1 MLISVQKK
9 QHWLSVL
16 SLAIQLSLFITT
28 SGGICSHAAAQ
39 TPSIRNYQ
47 IPSGDLSTAL
57 LQFAAQS
64 GSQLTV
70 DYQKIKGLKTAGLS
84 GEYGIEAGFN
94 QLLAQSPYRIA
105 IKDQSFILIERN
117 TLKPHAQPIQLA
129 SIDVTTVHS
138 ASEENTTQLPA
149 IEVQA
154 SEAAYLP
161 TQVNI
166 GKMNQKLK
174 EIPQSVS
181 VITRQQLEDR
191 NATTLEDAMRYATGI
206 SAYGNTNGGDYFYS
220 RNGTVNYQFNGVPSS
235 AQNQFDLAAYEQIEV
250 LRGPN
255 GLLSGSGNPTG
266 TINLVRKRALDHFQA
281 QLSSSIGSWNN
292 YHSEVDINSPL
303 NAEGSLRGRAI
314 VVAENRE
321 YFYDHADSHKLMS
334 SGILEYDLSD
344 ATTVGI
350 SATLQQVELTPFS
363 GFPGDDRGN
372 LLALSRS
379 SNLDAKYNKTT
390 RDTWEVM
397 ADLKHQ
403 FNAHW
408 QLTTT
413 LRYYQAEYDELSGN
427 PRVAVNSST
436 GEMGFEQWRG
446 EYDYENISGDIHL
459 NADYTLLGQK
469 QELLLGA
476 NYNRAWNEGGSSSLS
491 DFYSTDWYHAPYANA
506 SDIPAISSKSENKTT
521 QTGLYGM
528 LRLKPIKALTVVLGT
543 RFSDYSNK
551 YRDSWPE
558 KTAWTQGAKETGEFT
573 PYAGLVW
580 DFFPSTSWY
589 ISYADVFI
597 PQTTKD
603 YYGVVLE
610 PKVGWQAETGF
621 KGEFFDGRLNSS
633 IAVFRIREE
642 NAAIT
647 DPDPTHNN
655 CGDTGTS
662 QCSIADGLTETEG
675 WEVEIVGR
683 LLPGLDLSA
692 GYTHSK
698 KTPIRQNGSVGS
710 ANASGTN
717 NPQDVFKLWANYK
730 FQPEVLDGRL
740 EGLSIG
746 TGIYAV
752 GETYGWGYTDYHLR
766 QGGYTTVAL
775 QVGYQFNKNLSAN
788 LTVNN
793 VFDKTYYHQL
803 NDERSYNVYGEP
815 RNFML
820 TVRFKYW

>member
-84 GEYGIEAGFN
+84 GEYGIEAGYN

-117 TLKPHAQPIQLA
+117 TLKPHAQPVQLV

-138 ASEENTTQLPA
+138 SSENTTQLPA

-154 SEAAYLP
+154 SEKAYLP

-206 SAYGNTNGGDYFYS
+206 SAYGNTNGGDIFYS
-220 RNGTVNYQFNGVPSS
+220 RNGSVNYQFNGVPSS
-235 AQNQFDLAAYEQIEV
+235 AQNQFDLAVYEQIEV
-250 LRGPN
+250 LHGPN
-255 GLLSGSGNPTG
+255 GLLSGSGNPNG
-266 TINLVRKRALDHFQA
+266 TINLVRKSALDHFQA
-281 QLSSSIGSWNN
+281 QFSTSIGSWNN
-292 YHSEVDINSPL
+292 YRSEVDINSPL
-303 NAEGSLRGRAI
+303 NTEKTLRGRAI
-314 VVAENRE
+314 VVAEDRE
-321 YFYDHADSHKLMS
+321 YFYDHADSHKLMG

-350 SATLQQVELTPFS
+350 AATLQQVELTPFS
-363 GFPGDDRGN
+363 GLPSDDRGN
-372 LLALSRS
+372 LLDFSRS
-379 SNLDAKYNKTT
+379 TNLDAKYNKTI

-403 FNAHW
+403 FNPNW

-413 LRYYQAEYDELSGN
+413 LRYYQAEHENLSGN

-436 GEMGFEQWRG
+436 GEMGFAQSYSKW
-446 EYDYENISGDIHL
+446 DYENFSADIHL
-459 NADYTLLGQK
+459 NGAFTWLGQ
-469 QELLLGA
+469 QQQLLLGA
-476 NYNRAWNEGGSSSLS
+476 NYDGQWYEGGSSSLS
-491 DFYSTDWYHAPYANA
+491 NVYTTDWYNAPYADV
-506 SDIPAISSKSENKTT
+506 SDFPAISSKSEYKTT

-543 RFSDYSNK
+543 RFSDYSNE
-551 YRDSWPE
+551 YRTSWPV
-558 KTAWTQGAKETGEFT
+558 KAASWTQGAKETGEFT

-580 DFFPSTSWY
+580 DFLPTTSWY

-597 PQTTKD
+597 PQTTRD

-610 PKVGWQAETGF
+610 PRVGWQAETGF
-621 KGEFFDGRLNSS
+621 KGEFFDGRLNSR
-633 IAVFRIREE
+633 IAVFRISEE
-642 NAAIT
+642 KAAVT

-655 CGDTGTS
+655 NCGNSGTS
-662 QCSIADGLTETEG
+662 QCYIADGLTETEG
-675 WEVEIVGR
+675 WEAEIVGR

-692 GYTHSK
+692 GHTHSK
-698 KTPIRQNGSVGS
+698 KTPLRATAGTLGV
-710 ANASGTN
+710 ANKSSTRS
-717 NPQDVFKLWANYK
+717 PHDVFKLWANYK
-730 FQPEVLDGRL
+730 FQPHVLSGRL
-740 EGLSIG
+740 DGLSIG

-752 GETYGWGYTDYHLR
+752 SESYASKIR
-766 QGGYTTVAL
+766 QGGYTTMAL
-775 QVGYQFNKNLSAN
+775 QFGYQFNKNLSAKLTIDN
-788 LTVNN
+788 L
-793 VFDKTYYHQL
+793 FDKTYYKQT
-803 NDERSYNVYGEP
+803 NDA
-815 RNFML
+815 
-820 TVRFKYW
+820 